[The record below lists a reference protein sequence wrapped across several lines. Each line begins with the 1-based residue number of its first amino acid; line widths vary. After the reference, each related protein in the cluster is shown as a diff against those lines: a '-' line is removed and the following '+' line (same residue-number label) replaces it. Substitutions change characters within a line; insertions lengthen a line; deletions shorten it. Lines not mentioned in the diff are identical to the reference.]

1 MPVNDGAGGLRVV
14 KMWEAADKSMKQR
27 GERLS
32 MNDFRAQV
40 SLLRITIQSLVNSN
54 IYFQAR
60 QNLTQTLIKRHN
72 AEIMLQ

>member
-1 MPVNDGAGGLRVV
+1 
-14 KMWEAADKSMKQR
+14 MWEAADKSMKQR